1 MSCTNKICKDE
12 DGEPVYT
19 KVYREMI
26 GSLLYLTASR
36 PDLNLS
42 VGICARYQAKPR
54 KSYLEANKQIIRY
67 VKGTANLGIY
77 YSKESNGNLV
87 RYCDANWAGSVNDR
101 KSTSGGCF
109 FLGNSLV
116 AWLSKKQNYVSLS
129 TTEAEY
135 IAIGSCY
142 MQLMWTKE
150 MSADY
155 GIDTGS
161 FLVYRD
167 N

>member
-1 MSCTNKICKDE
+1 ME
-12 DGEPVYT
+12 DV
-19 KVYREMI
+19 
-26 GSLLYLTASR
+26 S
-36 PDLNLS
+36 
-42 VGICARYQAKPR
+42 
-54 KSYLEANKQIIRY
+54 
-67 VKGTANLGIY
+67 
-77 YSKESNGNLV
+77 
-87 RYCDANWAGSVNDR
+87 
-101 KSTSGGCF
+101 F
-109 FLGNSLV
+109 FGNSLV